1 MRWLLRHRRLAALI
15 VASVL
20 VAGGAGLIG
29 WGAQASGHIAVP
41 APAHTFDVATIGAS
55 PVDAGPVDAT
65 PIDATPIDAAPI
77 GAGSTSPG
85 ASSTTPAALSPAH
98 PPSASHKPAPP
109 PKPTNRLVIPSLR
122 VNAVLLDES
131 IVNNSLTIPDDV
143 DDVGHYRAGAPL
155 VGSVGTVLLAG
166 HVNERGQGNG
176 ALFELARIAANA
188 VVQTVTAAGATS
200 TWHVTSVH
208 EVNKAAL
215 PQDIFAAGGP
225 RRLVVV
231 TCGGA
236 LEPIPGDP
244 GAFSYQDNV
253 IVTAVP
259 A

>member
-1 MRWLLRHRRLAALI
+1 MLWLLMHRRLVALI

-20 VAGGAGLIG
+20 VVGGAALIG

-41 APAHTFDVATIGAS
+41 APAHTFDVATIDAS
-55 PVDAGPVDAT
+55 PVGAPSVDAPSVGAGPTSASPST
-65 PIDATPIDAAPI
+65 TTSAAP
-77 GAGSTSPG
+77 
-85 ASSTTPAALSPAH
+85 SSTRPSTPSP
-98 PPSASHKPAPP
+98 KPAP
-109 PKPTNRLVIPSLR
+109 KSTNRLVIPSLR
-122 VNAVLLDES
+122 VDATLLDES

-143 DDVGHYRAGAPL
+143 DDVGHYRGGAPL
-155 VGSVGTVLLAG
+155 VGTTGTVLLAG

-176 ALFELARIAANA
+176 ALFELSRVAANA

-200 TWHVTSVH
+200 TWHVTSVQ

-253 IVTAVP
+253 IVTAMP

>member
-1 MRWLLRHRRLAALI
+1 MRWPSAPRHGVSLVIAGL
-15 VASVL
+15 L
-20 VAGGAGLIG
+20 VAGGATLVATRA
-29 WGAQASGHIAVP
+29 GAGQHIAVP
-41 APAHTFDVATIGAS
+41 APAHTFDVASIDPSLSVNPVRTIVPAPSLDGPDPTAS
-55 PVDAGPVDAT
+55 
-65 PIDATPIDAAPI
+65 AAP
-77 GAGSTSPG
+77 
-85 ASSTTPAALSPAH
+85 SSARPA
-98 PPSASHKPAPP
+98 KPASKAPP
-109 PKPTNRLVIPSLR
+109 TPTNRLVIPSLR
-122 VNAVLLDES
+122 INATLLDES
-131 IVNNSLTIPDDV
+131 IVDNSLTIPDDV
-143 DDVGHYRAGAPL
+143 DDVGHYRGGAPL
-155 VGSVGTVLLAG
+155 VGAAGTVLLAG

-176 ALFELARIAANA
+176 ALFELSRIAADA

-200 TWHVTSVH
+200 TWHVTSVQ

-215 PQDIFAAGGP
+215 PQDIFTASGP